1 VRLAVR
7 EEWVNDRTAAMRVFS
22 SARSGWKEVVQAGR
36 LMERLWRG
44 LEEALPGVRGKEMDR
59 PKLGAIWL
67 DLGCCFF
74 VLDV

>member
-1 VRLAVR
+1 VR

-22 SARSGWKEVVQAGR
+22 SARSGWEEVVQAGR

-67 DLGCCFF
+67 DLGCCCFFFF